1 MRGIEAIDAR
11 TRSLTFAPIRD
22 FSWGKYWGKSA
33 GTVMTG
39 LRQRKQNLLTAR
51 TIETAKKPGRYSD
64 GNGLYLV
71 VRSGGSKQW
80 MFLYRRESK
89 LREMGLGSPAK
100 GVTLA
105 MARGLRDETR
115 AIMARG
121 VDPLEAHRQAKQSAA
136 GIPTF
141 GSYALALVERIEE
154 GFSNPKHRQQWR
166 NTLQTYCKPIW
177 TLPVDEVDTS
187 GVLACLTPIW
197 QAKPETASRVRGR
210 VERVLNAAKA
220 ERLRSGENPAA
231 WRGHLDATLPK
242 RAKLTR
248 GHHAALA
255 YPDMPP
261 FMSDLRTRPALAA
274 LALELAVLTA
284 TRTSEV
290 LNAKW
295 AEFDLD
301 AGLWTI
307 PAERMKARR
316 EHRVA
321 LSKRALDIV
330 KELSTARN
338 SEFIFPGQKAGKP
351 LSNMAMLMLLERMGR
366 RGVITSH
373 GFRSTFSDW
382 ASEVSPFS
390 SELRETALAHT
401 IGNKAEAAYRRG
413 DALEKRRAMMEAWAA
428 WCEPKEANVITFAKP
443 RT

>member
-1 MRGIEAIDAR
+1 MARNLRDEARG
-11 TRSLTFAPIRD
+11 
-22 FSWGKYWGKSA
+22 
-33 GTVMTG
+33 
-39 LRQRKQNLLTAR
+39 
-51 TIETAKKPGRYSD
+51 
-64 GNGLYLV
+64 
-71 VRSGGSKQW
+71 
-80 MFLYRRESK
+80 
-89 LREMGLGSPAK
+89 
-100 GVTLA
+100 A
-105 MARGLRDETR
+105 MARGE
-115 AIMARG
+115 
-121 VDPLEAHRQAKQSAA
+121 DPLEARRQAEQSAA

-141 GSYALALVERIEE
+141 GTYALALVERIEE

-166 NTLQTYCKPIW
+166 NTLETYCEPIW
-177 TLPVDEVDTS
+177 ELPIDRVDTA

-197 QAKPETASRVRGR
+197 QTKPETASRVRGR
-210 VERVLNAAKA
+210 IERVLNAAKA

-242 RAKLTR
+242 PAKLTR

-255 YPDMPP
+255 YTDMPP
-261 FMSDLRTRPALAA
+261 FMTDLRARHALAA
-274 LALELAVLTA
+274 LALELTVLTA

-301 AGLWTI
+301 VGLWTI

-321 LSKRALDIV
+321 LSNRALAIV
-330 KELSTARN
+330 KELSGARS
-338 SEFIFPGQKAGKP
+338 SEYVFPGQKAGKP

-366 RGVITSH
+366 RGTITSH

-382 ASEVSPFS
+382 ASEVSPYS

-413 DALEKRRAMMEAWAA
+413 DALEKRRAMMESWAA
-428 WCEPKEANVITFAKP
+428 WCEPKEPNVVAFARP
-443 RT
+443 GGIA

>member
-11 TRSLTFAPIRD
+11 TRSLTFVPIRD

>member
-1 MRGIEAIDAR
+1 
-11 TRSLTFAPIRD
+11 
-22 FSWGKYWGKSA
+22 
-33 GTVMTG
+33 MTG

-51 TIETAKKPGRYSD
+51 TIETAKRPGRYSD

-71 VRSGGSKQW
+71 VRPGGSKQW
-80 MFLYRRESK
+80 MFLYRYDSK
-89 LREMGLGSPAK
+89 LKEMGLGSPLK

-105 MARGLRDETR
+105 MARDLRDEAR

-121 VDPLEAHRQAKQSAA
+121 VDPLEARRHAEHSAA

-141 GSYALALVERIEE
+141 GAYALSLVERIEE

-166 NTLQTYCKPIW
+166 NTLQTYCEPIW
-177 TLPVDEVDTS
+177 NLPVDRVDTA

-197 QAKPETASRVRGR
+197 QSKPETASRVRGR
-210 VERVLNAAKA
+210 IERVLNAAKA
-220 ERLRSGENPAA
+220 ERLRAGENPSA

-242 RAKLTR
+242 PGKLTR

-255 YPDMPP
+255 YADMPT
-261 FMSDLRTRPALAA
+261 FMRDLRARPAVAA
-274 LALELAVLTA
+274 LALEFVVLTA

-290 LNAKW
+290 LNAQW
-295 AEFDLD
+295 TEFDLD

-321 LSKRALDIV
+321 LPKRAVAII
-330 KELSTARN
+330 KELSMAKS
-338 SEFIFPGQKAGKP
+338 SEFVFPGQRPGKP

-366 RGVITSH
+366 RGTVTSH

-413 DALEKRRAMMEAWAA
+413 DALEKRRTMMEAWAA
-428 WCEPKEANVITFAKP
+428 WCEPKEANVVAFARP
-443 RT
+443 GGVG

>member
-1 MRGIEAIDAR
+1 
-11 TRSLTFAPIRD
+11 
-22 FSWGKYWGKSA
+22 
-33 GTVMTG
+33 MTG

-51 TIETAKKPGRYSD
+51 AIEATRKPGRYSD

-71 VRSGGSKQW
+71 VRPGGSKQW

-89 LREMGLGSPAK
+89 LKEMGLGSPAK

-105 MARGLRDETR
+105 MARGLRDEAR
-115 AIMARG
+115 KIMARG
-121 VDPLEAHRQAKQSAA
+121 GDPLEARREAEQVAA
-136 GIPTF
+136 GVPTF
-141 GSYALALVERIEE
+141 GAYALALIGRIEG

-166 NTLQTYCKPIW
+166 NTLTVYCAPIW
-177 TLPVDEVDTS
+177 DLPIDRVDTA

-197 QAKPETASRVRGR
+197 QTKPETASRVRGR
-210 VERVLNAAKA
+210 IERVLNAAKA
-220 ERLRSGENPAA
+220 ERLREGENPAG

-242 RAKLTR
+242 PGKLTR

-255 YPDMPP
+255 YSDMPI
-261 FMSDLRTRPALAA
+261 FMSELRARPALAA

-295 AEFDLD
+295 EEFDLN

-321 LSKRALDIV
+321 LSNRALTIV
-330 KELSTARN
+330 KELSAARS
-338 SEFIFPGQKAGKP
+338 SEYVFPGQKPGRP

-366 RGVITSH
+366 RGAITAH

-413 DALEKRRAMMEAWAA
+413 DAIEKRRAMMEAWAQ
-428 WCEPKEANVITFAKP
+428 WCEPREAKVVAFARP
-443 RT
+443 GGLG